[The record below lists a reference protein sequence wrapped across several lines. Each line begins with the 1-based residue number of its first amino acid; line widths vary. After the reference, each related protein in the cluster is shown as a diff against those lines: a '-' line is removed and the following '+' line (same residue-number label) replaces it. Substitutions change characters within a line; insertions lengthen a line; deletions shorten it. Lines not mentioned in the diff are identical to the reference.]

1 MSRDGAVQIIMR
13 ASAAVSQKNVIGIRS
28 GFGYA
33 EKTRLTS
40 IPVISVDNYAYLGS
54 YYSSSNE
61 TDFVYAM
68 KRYFN
73 DETVKLLDDI
83 KILRI
88 VNGNIDTEITGKGFY
103 DENDLAADDI
113 CFANLQNGKLAFAVL
128 TQQLSSDSSYRETNS
143 AVNVVKNS
151 QGHAYGDPRFGEM
164 NSHDVFDSDVKLITA
179 RIHANR
185 HLLPD

>member
-1 MSRDGAVQIIMR
+1 
-13 ASAAVSQKNVIGIRS
+13 
-28 GFGYA
+28 
-33 EKTRLTS
+33 
-40 IPVISVDNYAYLGS
+40 
-54 YYSSSNE
+54 
-61 TDFVYAM
+61 M

-88 VNGNIDTEITGKGFY
+88 VNGNIDTAITGKGLY

-128 TQQLSSDSSYRETNS
+128 TRQLSSDSSYRETNS

-151 QGHAYGDPRFGEM
+151 QGHAYGDPRFDEM
-164 NSHDVFDSDVKLITA
+164 NSHDVFDTDVKLITA
-179 RIHANR
+179 RIYANR